1 METLAS
7 LMIASETDVSTSSHL
22 SPQLKYGQKFF
33 SAACFKI
40 SGFLVSLVILM
51 GASAAMAQ
59 TILRLGDSGPEVTEL
74 QQQLTQEGC
83 YSGPITGAFGEL
95 TEEGVKQC
103 QIKYGLEPDGIVGA
117 QTSAALF
124 RGSNPTPTYPTTTTN
139 ATTTYY
145 NPPTYGQVLKNG
157 DAGDAVARIQ
167 QQLSALGFYRGAMDG
182 YFGIDT
188 ELAVRDFQ
196 RSRGL
201 LEDGVVG
208 DQVYQALNGTTSPI
222 TPPIGDRPIP
232 GGLKPGD
239 RGEQV
244 RELQRRLTASGYPV
258 AEDGIY
264 GNETARAV
272 RLFQQERR
280 LPITG
285 TADVSTLEALGIVA
299 SGILKNRYIVIVPK
313 QDATTLPQVRQV
325 LPEAQ
330 LKADRRGE
338 YVLAGAYT
346 TPEQATVWSDRLRAR
361 GLDARVIFQ

>member
-7 LMIASETDVSTSSHL
+7 LMIASETDVSISSHL

-59 TILRLGDSGPEVTEL
+59 TLLKLGDSGPQVTEL

-124 RGSNPTPTYPTTTTN
+124 RGGNPTPTYPTTTD
-139 ATTTYY
+139 ATATYY
-145 NPPTYGQVLKNG
+145 NPPTYGQVLRNG

-201 LEDGVVG
+201 LEDGIVG
-208 DQVYQALNGTTSPI
+208 DQVYQALNGTIPPV
-222 TPPIGDRPIP
+222 TPPIVDRPLP
-232 GGLKPGD
+232 EGLTYGD
-239 RGEQV
+239 RGERVQ
-244 RELQRRLTASGYPV
+244 ELQRRLTASGYPV
-258 AEDGIY
+258 VEDGIY
-264 GNETARAV
+264 GDETARAV

-285 TADVSTLEALGIVA
+285 RADVRTLEALGIVA
-299 SGILKNRYIVIVPK
+299 SGIAKNRYIVIVPN

-330 LKADRRGE
+330 LKTDRRGD

-361 GLDARVIFQ
+361 GLDARVVFQ